1 MYATSGS
8 YYTRLH
14 CHTDPGS
21 LAVLHGA
28 FGWSKGG
35 TLAPQDQF
43 CPETPAETGLIADC
57 HVLLLASK
65 DVFHRLHQR
74 FKELDPA
81 LIADCHVLPNGGEG
95 CGRFPAPRFTQGPLY
110 PVVTS
115 IEAQLWNGWNFLG

>member
-1 MYATSGS
+1 MLHGVCYLCETSGS
-8 YYTRLH
+8 YYARLH

-28 FGWSKGG
+28 FWWSKGG

-81 LIADCHVLPNGGEG
+81 LIADCHVLLTVAKDVVAFQRPDSLK
-95 CGRFPAPRFTQGPLY
+95 ALFT
-110 PVVTS
+110 
-115 IEAQLWNGWNFLG
+115 LW